1 MANAA
6 VLGLFSFFFLRKNIA
21 VVPRKMNFTIIHKRQ
36 YKTKERRHK
45 HDIHRMPLIGD

>member
-6 VLGLFSFFFLRKNIA
+6 VLGLFSIFLRKNNA
-21 VVPRKMNFTIIHKRQ
+21 VVPRKMNYTIIHKRQ
-36 YKTKERRHK
+36 YKTKGRRHK